1 MFKLKY
7 FELSLI
13 LSFILKISKFSENE
27 KYSSAINENS
37 ESEEITS
44 ELQTL
49 TLLMLF

>member
-27 KYSSAINENS
+27 NS